1 MAPDLKYYA
10 ELHETLTCYLH
21 SSLLLQDNM
30 DIHVYR
36 VGLPNSLQHVQGV
49 PIKID
54 PNGNPLVLAM
64 QLAQTIAGGQD
75 GPSVVDVVF
84 GAAAA
89 KVALQTLAVARV
101 NLNSAGAW
109 FVVLDGMSAP
119 AA

>member
-1 MAPDLKYYA
+1 M
-10 ELHETLTCYLH
+10 
-21 SSLLLQDNM
+21 LLQDNM

-36 VGLPNSLQHVQGV
+36 VGVPPSLQHAQGV

-64 QLAQTIAGGQD
+64 QLAQTIAGGGQD
-75 GPSVVDVVF
+75 GPSVVDVLF

-101 NLNSAGAW
+101 NLNSA
-109 FVVLDGMSAP
+109 SA
-119 AA
+119 